1 MIPVTR
7 RTDGACL
14 PVAVQP
20 RARKD
25 EVAGELGGALKV
37 RITAPPVE
45 GAANRHLERVLA
57 DALGL
62 ARSRVRVV
70 AGEASRHKLVCLL
83 GVEEAEARAFLAK
96 ILADVG

>member
-1 MIPVTR
+1 MIPITR

-25 EVAGELGGALKV
+25 AVAGEHDGALKV

-45 GAANRHLERVLA
+45 GAANRHLERFLA
-57 DALGL
+57 DAFGL

-70 AGEASRHKLVCLL
+70 AGEASRRKLVCLV
-83 GVEEAEARAFLAK
+83 GVDEGRARAILEK
-96 ILADVG
+96 VLADAR